1 MNFRKVFRNKN
12 PKCRL
17 VAELEVCFFLWLCND
32 YSSHQDN
39 DNDDID
45 YNNDNNGH
53 NDDNNDN
60 DDDNNDNDDD
70 NDEDDDDDG
79 GGNEDDNED
88 KCDINDRNDDYGCDY
103 DDDSFI
109 RLFIC
114 LFIQADSQHHHKM
127 RFS

>member
-39 DNDDID
+39 DNDD
-45 YNNDNNGH
+45 
-53 NDDNNDN
+53 
-60 DDDNNDNDDD
+60 DNNDNDDD
-70 NDEDDDDDG
+70 NDEDDG